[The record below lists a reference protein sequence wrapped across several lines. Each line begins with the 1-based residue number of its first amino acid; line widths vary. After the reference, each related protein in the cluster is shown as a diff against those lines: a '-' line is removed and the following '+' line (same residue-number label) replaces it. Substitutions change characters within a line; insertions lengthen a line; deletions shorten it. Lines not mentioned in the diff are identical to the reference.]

1 MLIEFA
7 EVRLCFL
14 ARSAS
19 RKQVLTMRWQ
29 SSNEPSTSRAEMFPP
44 RVVSCFS
51 WRSLTPPLG

>member
-1 MLIEFA
+1 MLMEFA

-14 ARSAS
+14 ASSAF
-19 RKQVLTMRWQ
+19 RKQVLTMCWQ
-29 SSNEPSTSRAEMFPP
+29 SSNVPSTSRAEMLPP